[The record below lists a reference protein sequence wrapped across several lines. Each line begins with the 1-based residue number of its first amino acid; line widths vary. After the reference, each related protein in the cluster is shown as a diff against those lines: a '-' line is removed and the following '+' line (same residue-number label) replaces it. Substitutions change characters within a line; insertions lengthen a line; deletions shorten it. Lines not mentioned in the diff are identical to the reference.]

1 MRRRHSPRFFP
12 VSSTSP
18 DLTKRK
24 FKHGKELSR
33 RGLEY
38 ECTQEEHSTS
48 ITTQLVFHIIS
59 ALLFAHR
66 KLAEEGKFSL
76 GSYLAI
82 CWCDPPSHF
91 AVREETYVRG
101 SRLEC

>member
-1 MRRRHSPRFFP
+1 MLCGQNDYVIQGAYRLARPVVGVPRIDQ
-12 VSSTSP
+12 T
-18 DLTKRK
+18 L
-24 FKHGKELSR
+24 
-33 RGLEY
+33 
-38 ECTQEEHSTS
+38 
-48 ITTQLVFHIIS
+48 HIIS